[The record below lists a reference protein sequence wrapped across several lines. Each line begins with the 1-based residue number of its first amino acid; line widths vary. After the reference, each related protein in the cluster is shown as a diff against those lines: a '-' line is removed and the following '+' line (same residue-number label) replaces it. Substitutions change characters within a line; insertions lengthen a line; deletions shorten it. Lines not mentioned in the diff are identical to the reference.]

1 MSERYSKLFA
11 LSENLYSVGAPV
23 VIAAGALQKDNQT
36 GKVFAQL
43 KIRNIQDKSIKA
55 TTVKITPFDT
65 VGKPLGGTVDYQYLD
80 LSAERDTDFGQKT
93 PVILKEAAT
102 RSFSVSVLEVVFSDD
117 SVWTTSNEAWE
128 PLSPP
133 VALETALSDN
143 ELAKQYQVKYGADCK
158 CIFKREKDLWRCACG
173 AINHNSEKNCHSCQR
188 GAAAL
193 AALNMDELK
202 ADRDKRL
209 AAEQKKAAEAKALEQ
224 KRIAVAKAAAAE
236 QAKKTK
242 KIAMIAAPIV
252 IVAIV
257 AAVLISNFVKAQ
269 QEEAARL
276 DAYNAAVALAEAGQY
291 EEAIA
296 AFTELG
302 DYKDSATLA
311 AQAQEEAEE
320 AARLEAYNAAVAL
333 AEAGQYEEAIAAF
346 EELGDYKDSTELI
359 SSAKLEKKYI
369 EALTLLENRDFEAA
383 RATFEALGDYKDAKT
398 YLDGFVIRLTSWT
411 YDGKES
417 GEYQY
422 NESGDVIK
430 SGNWTYVYSA
440 DKRTK
445 TGSAGSTSI
454 TETYD
459 EQGYLAQRSE
469 NSYAGS
475 ATSTFTYEFNSD
487 GTVSTRI
494 EKRTEHNGLI
504 THERDCVVSYEYGD
518 NGLVSKETETE
529 TSAYNLREGKG
540 PNSITVRKYYY
551 DDNGQ
556 MLSRKDT
563 ITSYNLTTGEARES
577 NHRYEY
583 TSGWVY
589 APNAEK

>member
-11 LSENLYSVGAPV
+11 LSENLYSAGAPV

-43 KIRNIQDKSIKA
+43 KIRNIQDKAIKA
-55 TTVKITPFDT
+55 VTVKITPFDT
-65 VGKPLGGTVDYQYLD
+65 VGKPLGGVVDYQYLD
-80 LSAERDTDFGQKT
+80 LAAARDIDFGQKT
-93 PVILKEAAT
+93 PVMLKETAT
-102 RSFSVSVLEVVFSDD
+102 RSFAVSVSEVIFSDN
-117 SVWTTSNEAWE
+117 SIWTASDEAWE
-128 PLSPP
+128 PLSAP
-133 VALETALSDN
+133 VTPEKEFTDV
-143 ELAKQYQVKYGADCK
+143 ELAKQYRVKYGADCK
-158 CIFKREKDLWRCACG
+158 CVFKKEKDLWRCACG
-173 AINHNSEKNCHSCQR
+173 AVNHDSEKNCHSCQR
-188 GAAAL
+188 EAAAL

-236 QAKKTK
+236 RAKKTK

-333 AEAGQYEEAIAAF
+333 AEAGQYDEAIAAF

-383 RATFEALGDYKDAKT
+383 RATFEALSDYKDAKT

-459 EQGYLAQRSE
+459 EQVEFVSLKENIDTTTPQGRFMLTVFGALAELERE
-469 NSYAGS
+469 N
-475 ATSTFTYEFNSD
+475 
-487 GTVSTRI
+487 I
-494 EKRTEHNGLI
+494 L
-504 THERDCVVSYEYGD
+504 ERQ
-518 NGLVSKETETE
+518 
-529 TSAYNLREGKG
+529 REGIEIAKG
-540 PNSITVRKYYY
+540 AGKYKGRKPLDVDETQFKAVCARWRAGEITATAAMQEVGLKPNTFYRRVKEM
-551 DDNGQ
+551 G
-556 MLSRKDT
+556 L
-563 ITSYNLTTGEARES
+563 
-577 NHRYEY
+577 
-583 TSGWVY
+583 
-589 APNAEK
+589 

>member
-1 MSERYSKLFA
+1 MSERNSKLFA
-11 LSENLYSVGAPV
+11 LSENLYSVGAPA

-128 PLSPP
+128 PFSPP

-333 AEAGQYEEAIAAF
+333 AEAGQYNEAIAAF

-369 EALTLLENRDFEAA
+369 EALTLLKNRDFEAA

-563 ITSYNLTTGEARES
+563 ITSYNLTTGETHES
-577 NHRYEY
+577 NHRFEY

>member
-1 MSERYSKLFA
+1 MSERNSKLFA
-11 LSENLYSVGAPV
+11 LSENLYSVGAPA

-128 PLSPP
+128 PFSPP

-333 AEAGQYEEAIAAF
+333 AEAGQYNEAIAAF

-563 ITSYNLTTGEARES
+563 ITSYNLTTGETHES
-577 NHRYEY
+577 NHRFEY

>member
-11 LSENLYSVGAPV
+11 LSENLYSVGAPA

-80 LSAERDTDFGQKT
+80 LSAEHDTDFGQKT

-128 PLSPP
+128 PFSPP

-333 AEAGQYEEAIAAF
+333 AEAGQYNEAIAAF

-563 ITSYNLTTGEARES
+563 ITSYNLTTGETHES
-577 NHRYEY
+577 NHRFEY

>member
-23 VIAAGALQKDNQT
+23 VIAAGALQKDSQT

-43 KIRNIQDKSIKA
+43 KIRNIQDKTIKA

-128 PLSPP
+128 PFSPP

-302 DYKDSATLA
+302 DYKDSAKLT
-311 AQAQEEAEE
+311 AQAQEEAEK
-320 AARLEAYNAAVAL
+320 AARLEAYNVAVAL
-333 AEAGQYEEAIAAF
+333 AEAGQYDEAIAAF

-459 EQGYLAQRSE
+459 EQGYLTQRSE
-469 NSYAGS
+469 KSYAAS

-494 EKRTEHNGLI
+494 EKRTEYNGLI